1 VCPAHAS
8 VWTVCCTINGVV
20 SCRTSTPAASPD
32 APPPCPGLT
41 ILPLLQPRWCDIFDL
56 FPTLLLRLPLAMFFQ
71 LAPAL
76 KPRYY
81 SISSSSAVTP
91 SEVAVTVGLLAYKL
105 PSGQQRTGFC
115 SSYLTSLRPGDRV
128 RFKLI
133 SQPAFRQPLNLEA
146 PVVWVAAGTGLAP
159 FRVGCCAWGPWR
171 GFPRCL
177 LQGRDKACAG
187 CRACGPLPRQPGVSV
202 PGLPEACTLH
212 LRLHC
217 CAVQGFWEERL
228 LRLQQGQPLGPAM
241 LVFGCRSTEKDFI
254 CELLCPSPAVPSG
267 CPTQHRSRCLAT
279 RHTFT
284 VVAACPED
292 AAQSSRQLVRPLL
305 ACCLPVLQTR
315 SGLTRC
321 SRRAQ

>member
-1 VCPAHAS
+1 MCPAHAS
-8 VWTVCCTINGVV
+8 VWTVCCTINGVA
-20 SCRTSTPAASPD
+20 SCSSSTPAASPD
-32 APPPCPGLT
+32 APPPCPGLPM
-41 ILPLLQPRWCDIFDL
+41 LPLLQPRWCDIFDL

-177 LQGRDKACAG
+177 LRGRDKACAG

-202 PGLPEACTLH
+202 PGEACLKPAPSTCVSTAVLC
-212 LRLHC
+212 RVSGRSAC
-217 CAVQGFWEERL
+217 CACSRGSPWAPPCSCLAADPRRRTSSVSCCARL
-228 LRLQQGQPLGPAM
+228 
-241 LVFGCRSTEKDFI
+241 
-254 CELLCPSPAVPSG
+254 LLCPQAVRNSMVSVP
-267 CPTQHRSRCLAT
+267 CYPTHIHSRG
-279 RHTFT
+279 
-284 VVAACPED
+284 
-292 AAQSSRQLVRPLL
+292 
-305 ACCLPVLQTR
+305 CLP
-315 SGLTRC
+315 
-321 SRRAQ
+321 